1 MCRLFLVALVAVAFG
16 ISSGLAASPKADEV
30 ETDAIARIVKLGGT
44 AKIDDK
50 LDETARVAVKL
61 PTANDAALQ
70 KLCKLPSIGAV
81 EILDATKCTEVGFA
95 KLKELPDL
103 QTLVLGKCPLTEKEA
118 TAIGTLRTLTVLFI
132 GESKLT
138 DVALAHFDKLVNLK
152 ILDVSGAAAITDKS
166 APVFVGLKKLE
177 ELNLSG
183 TKFGDDGV
191 TALKELEQLRILRLN
206 QSNVTRKGIDAIEAA
221 RGKDLTVKW

>member
-1 MCRLFLVALVAVAFG
+1 MLRLLLTTLTAALGTSTGFT
-16 ISSGLAASPKADEV
+16 AAPKADEF
-30 ETDAIARIVKLGGT
+30 ETEAIARIVKLGGT
-44 AKIDDK
+44 AKIDDR

-70 KLCKLPSIGAV
+70 QLCKLPSVGAV
-81 EILDATKCTEVGFA
+81 EILDATKCTEVGFT

-103 QTLVLGKCPLTEKEA
+103 QTLVLGNCPLTEKEA

-138 DVALAHFDKLVNLK
+138 DVALAHFTKLVNLK
-152 ILDVSGAAAITDKS
+152 VLDVSGAAAITDKS
-166 APVFVGLKKLE
+166 APVLVGLKKLE

-183 TKFGDDGV
+183 TKFGDSGV
-191 TALKELEQLRILRLN
+191 TALKDLEQLRILRLN